1 MRAEH
6 ESHRVTQNMSTQLR
20 GVLEN
25 ILKDNEGIIE
35 DITEIRTIKDWYSE
49 AKTDPKKIPSILMNG
64 ILEKILD
71 IVVTSLQDYLVDS
84 ISAKINIQKD
94 RIEIE
99 ELEIDFSVKPYVKFI
114 KKINS
119 TRSQRNKAYVWRRY
133 CRHDGKDS
141 F

>member
-119 TRSQRNKAYVWRRY
+119 TRSRTK
-133 CRHDGKDS
+133 
-141 F
+141 

>member
-6 ESHRVTQNMSTQLR
+6 ESHRVTQNMSTHLR

-84 ISAKINIQKD
+84 ISAKINFQKD
-94 RIEIE
+94 RFEIE
-99 ELEIDFSVKPYVKFI
+99 EL
-114 KKINS
+114 
-119 TRSQRNKAYVWRRY
+119 
-133 CRHDGKDS
+133 
-141 F
+141 